1 MFIQRNSG
9 EHFPGRCRSVPIT
22 TSRFKSRMPILSQLR
37 EDYRTAISTAAGT
50 FQGYP
55 TPQSHEPLP
64 VTEEPGGR
72 WLLLSGEQIAWGKDF
87 KEGLIRRHVER
98 AYVIT
103 NQRVVAID
111 IVNHSVI
118 SSLPLRETEIVVMD
132 RYFSSNSTSAGSY
145 HGGAGV
151 SVRTGRSTS
160 IGTLVFLI
168 DGKERVRLGGIGD
181 PDGVKNLFTSL
192 KRQAI

>member
-1 MFIQRNSG
+1 MPFCPYCDSQIQ
-9 EHFPGRCRSVPIT
+9 VPDAKFCPNCGKTIA
-22 TSRFKSRMPILSQLR
+22 P
-37 EDYRTAISTAAGT
+37 STVVRQST
-50 FQGYP
+50 FQGRP
-55 TPQSHEPLP
+55 APQSHDPLP
-64 VTEEPGGR
+64 VAEKPGGR
-72 WLLLSGEQIAWGKDF
+72 WLLLPGEQIAWEKDF
-87 KEGLIRRHVER
+87 KEGLIHRHVEQ

-111 IVNHSVI
+111 IVNRTVI

-132 RYFSSNSTSAGSY
+132 RHSSSDSTSVGSY

-160 IGTLVFLI
+160 IGTLVFI
-168 DGKERVRLGGIGD
+168 VDGKERIRLGGIGD